1 MWDGGFYFQNHLQG
15 LNQRNNREDNKGD
28 RMRYKN
34 KKTGAVVEV
43 RSELSGGDW
52 EKIAPKT
59 IKKTTSKTAE
69 RKSAVKKDE

>member
-1 MWDGGFYFQNHLQG
+1 
-15 LNQRNNREDNKGD
+15 
-28 RMRYKN
+28 MRYKN

>member
-1 MWDGGFYFQNHLQG
+1 MIWKERGGKMKKTQKP
-15 LNQRNNREDNKGD
+15 R
-28 RMRYKN
+28 KN